1 MQTWQVILIIV
12 AVFGFV
18 GRNIALLKYSAKLDM
33 KRLNQDPVEKARQ
46 RLKEKQRSA
55 QDEHR
60 DKN

>member
-18 GRNIALLKYSAKLDM
+18 GSNIALLKYSAKLDM

-55 QDEHR
+55 QDEHY
-60 DKN
+60 DKD

>member
-18 GRNIALLKYSAKLDM
+18 GSNIALLKHSAKLDM

-55 QDEHR
+55 QDEHC
-60 DKN
+60 DKD

>member
-18 GRNIALLKYSAKLDM
+18 GSNIALLKYSAKLDM
-33 KRLNQDPVEKARQ
+33 KRLNQDPVVKARQ

-55 QDEHR
+55 QDEHC
-60 DKN
+60 DKD

>member
-18 GRNIALLKYSAKLDM
+18 GSNIALLKYSAKLDM

-55 QDEHR
+55 QDEHC
-60 DKN
+60 DKD

>member
-18 GRNIALLKYSAKLDM
+18 GSNIALLKYSAKLDM
-33 KRLNQDPVEKARQ
+33 KRLNQDPVEKAKQ

-55 QDEHR
+55 QDEHC
-60 DKN
+60 DKD

>member
-18 GRNIALLKYSAKLDM
+18 GSNIALLKYSAKLDM

-60 DKN
+60 DKD

>member
-18 GRNIALLKYSAKLDM
+18 GSNIALLKYSAKLDM

-46 RLKEKQRSA
+46 RLKEKQRST
-55 QDEHR
+55 QDEHC
-60 DKN
+60 DKD

>member
-18 GRNIALLKYSAKLDM
+18 GSNIALLKYSAKLDM

-55 QDEHR
+55 QDEHC
-60 DKN
+60 DND